1 MSISLTCGTAVPT
14 WWADEFVATATGVHA
29 NALVFLW
36 AEFQS
41 GIHSAGLFFLP
52 LLVFVWSLM
61 RVQMFALEVLC
72 AFVPHAECG
81 VTPHGTP
88 TLRTIKAFSCTTHLL
103 SRTLNRP
110 RSYFS
115 TPDTFMKRERLW
127 RVGFSC
133 DAYRLEMSRKSSLWY
148 FCANTV
154 GALISSDPQKSFQRT
169 VKAWKPARQ
178 DLNAVP
184 SSPTRDGIFTR
195 LGLKRTRTQ
204 SALFSS
210 YQLPEYIHCFTALK
224 SPQGIVMSLRYGFK
238 FSYYCYY
245 FAHCLLSG

>member
-1 MSISLTCGTAVPT
+1 MPTHSSFFGRNSSQAFIRQVFSFFPCLSLSGLWCAYRCLRSRF
-14 WWADEFVATATGVHA
+14 FVLLFRTQNAALHRMEHLRCELLKPFHA
-29 NALVFLW
+29 
-36 AEFQS
+36 QH
-41 GIHSAGLFFLP
+41 ICY
-52 LLVFVWSLM
+52 
-61 RVQMFALEVLC
+61 LE
-72 AFVPHAECG
+72 PW
-81 VTPHGTP
+81 T
-88 TLRTIKAFSCTTHLL
+88 
-103 SRTLNRP
+103 RP

-238 FSYYCYY
+238 FSYYCFY